1 MNRNQERNLENHNPD
16 PDLRA
21 EEDHNTDL
29 GTLNI
34 TNRNPG
40 SGSTTL
46 EVSHTKK
53 LRSPSTG
60 IHKYV
65 RNVA

>member
-1 MNRNQERNLENHNPD
+1 MNSNQERNLEKLQSGSKSRRRSQYGSRD
-16 PDLRA
+16 P
-21 EEDHNTDL
+21 EHH
-29 GTLNI
+29 
-34 TNRNPG
+34 NRNPG

-46 EVSHTKK
+46 EMSHTKK

-65 RNVA
+65 RKVA

>member
-34 TNRNPG
+34 TTAIQDPDPQHWKC
-40 SGSTTL
+40 
-46 EVSHTKK
+46 HTQKNFV
-53 LRSPSTG
+53 LRAQEFISM
-60 IHKYV
+60 
-65 RNVA
+65 